1 MVFQLDFTSNA
12 ARGPVTGTRLRTSR
26 GEVAVAALRV
36 GDRAVTA
43 SGDLRPVTGIGR
55 RHAGRRAHPSSALS
69 SMRVMAIAIMP
80 RS

>member
-1 MVFQLDFTSNA
+1 MLDFTSNA
-12 ARGPVTGTRLRTSR
+12 ARGPVAGDGPCFVTGTRLRTSR
-26 GEVAVAALRV
+26 GEVAVTDA
-36 GDRAVTA
+36 
-43 SGDLRPVTGIGR
+43 GDLRPVTGIGR